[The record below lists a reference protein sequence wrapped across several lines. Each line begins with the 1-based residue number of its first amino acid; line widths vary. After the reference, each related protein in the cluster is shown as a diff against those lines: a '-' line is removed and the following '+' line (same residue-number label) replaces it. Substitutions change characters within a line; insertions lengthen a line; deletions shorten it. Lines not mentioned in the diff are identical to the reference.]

1 MTAQAVGSPSTTLI
15 LRAVYYSP
23 YTLMVSSIMKVII
36 FLVLIALL
44 ACLAGAAWR
53 QLHKKKEASL
63 NVELGGSENL
73 ESRLATAR
81 KEGMLRALLSS

>member
-1 MTAQAVGSPSTTLI
+1 
-15 LRAVYYSP
+15 
-23 YTLMVSSIMKVII
+23 MKVII

-53 QLHKKKEASL
+53 QLHKKKVASL
-63 NVELGGSENL
+63 NVELGGSDNL